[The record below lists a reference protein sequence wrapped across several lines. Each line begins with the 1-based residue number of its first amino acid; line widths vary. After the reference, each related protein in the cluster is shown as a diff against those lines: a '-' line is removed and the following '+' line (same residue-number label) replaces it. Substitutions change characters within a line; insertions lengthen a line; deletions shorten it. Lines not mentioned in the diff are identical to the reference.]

1 MSPVAYFHFLADA
14 EASYKQKT
22 KAIRELNSMNNQYM
36 LAISQCQVD
45 LIDLRQTVRQLTAR
59 FTKLSMKASVQK
71 EATEEV
77 KKQAVAQTFN
87 VPDSDDDE
95 DEIAELSE
103 EISILEKQIT
113 KLKTTT
119 TVSQALDSY
128 IYKKKSFFY
137 TILSCN

>member
-1 MSPVAYFHFLADA
+1 MSDLFLADA
-14 EASYKQKT
+14 QANYKQKT

-45 LIDLRQTVRQLTAR
+45 LIDLRATARQLAVKL
-59 FTKLSMKASVQK
+59 TKATMKASVKQDVR
-71 EATEEV
+71 EA
-77 KKQAVAQTFN
+77 KLKQVAAQTFN

-113 KLKTTT
+113 KLKTSNS
-119 TVSQALDSY
+119 VSFIQ
-128 IYKKKSFFY
+128 
-137 TILSCN
+137 